1 LIVKPTIPFVQAQNG
16 SDDNP
21 TVFTL
26 DSQPYRVS
34 YAEWTAK
41 FWQWL
46 LEQPSDNNPVNDQTG
61 KNCANNQKDP
71 NVWFLLG
78 TAGGSAERT
87 CTIPAGKAILVS
99 IINVV
104 CSYATDPELKSESEL
119 RSCAKADQDKV
130 TSVEL
135 TLDGMKFQDLKKN
148 RIQSPLF
155 NVTLPKNNIF
165 QGTPGPTKAISDGF
179 WVFLKP
185 LSPGRHELKDSGVL
199 VDFTTTSTTNFA
211 TDVTYHLIVK

>member
-1 LIVKPTIPFVQAQNG
+1 MTNG
-16 SDDNP
+16 GSNNLVVFSPDSD
-21 TVFTL
+21 
-26 DSQPYRVS
+26 PYGVS
-34 YAEWTAK
+34 YAEWTAR

-46 LEQPSDNNPVNDQTG
+46 LEQPSDNNPLNDQTG

-87 CTIPAGKAILVS
+87 CVIHAGKAILVS

-119 RSCAKADQDKV
+119 RSCAKTDQDKV

-135 TLDGMKFQDLKKN
+135 TLDGVKLPDLKKY

-155 NVTLPKNNIF
+155 DVTFPKNNVF
-165 QGTPGPTKAISDGF
+165 GGKPGPTKAISDGY

-185 LSPGRHELKDSGVL
+185 LSPGRHEIHHSGAL

-211 TDVTYHLIVK
+211 TDVTYHLTVK